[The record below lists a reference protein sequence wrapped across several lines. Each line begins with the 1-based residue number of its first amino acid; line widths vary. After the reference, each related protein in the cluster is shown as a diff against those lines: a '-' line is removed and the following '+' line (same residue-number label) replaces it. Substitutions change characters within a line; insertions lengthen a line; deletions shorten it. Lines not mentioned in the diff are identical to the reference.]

1 MTLTSTFAFPR
12 SAFLG
17 FDHIFDEL
25 NNIRLHAHDGYPPH
39 NVIKTGEK
47 TYTIEEHVLKIKG
60 ERKQRRPEE
69 DYVHR
74 GLSTRKFSKSYRLS
88 EYTEVVGADLNDGIL
103 TVNLEVIVPH
113 EKLPKAITIK

>member
-1 MTLTSTFAFPR
+1 MNV
-12 SAFLG
+12 
-17 FDHIFDEL
+17 EL
-25 NNIRLHAHDGYPPH
+25 
-39 NVIKTGEK
+39 K
-47 TYTIEEHVLKIKG
+47 EHVLKIKG

-103 TVNLEVIVPH
+103 TVNLEVIVPK
-113 EKLPKAITIK
+113 EKLPKSINIK